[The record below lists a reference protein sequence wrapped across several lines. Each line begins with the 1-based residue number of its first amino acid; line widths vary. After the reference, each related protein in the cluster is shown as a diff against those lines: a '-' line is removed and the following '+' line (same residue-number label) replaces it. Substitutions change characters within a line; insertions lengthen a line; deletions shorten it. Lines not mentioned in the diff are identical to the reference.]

1 MKKNIKTY
9 YIVTESGDRTSKD
22 AMPTYVWREK
32 NGQTSLYPTAEEAIG
47 EIAKEIGNCCVVCGV
62 DVETS
67 TGDAEYIDNRTD
79 AVNKVIK
86 ELTACKSTPWA
97 SITYSDDTVRVFTVN
112 EVTF

>member
-1 MKKNIKTY
+1 MKTY

-22 AMPTYVWREK
+22 TMPTYVWSEK

-47 EIAKEIGNCCVVCGV
+47 EIAKEIGNCCMECGV

-67 TGDAEYIDNRTD
+67 DGDAEYIDLRPD

-86 ELTACKSTPWA
+86 ELTAYKSTPWA
-97 SITYSDDTVRVFTVN
+97 SVTFSDGTERVFTVN